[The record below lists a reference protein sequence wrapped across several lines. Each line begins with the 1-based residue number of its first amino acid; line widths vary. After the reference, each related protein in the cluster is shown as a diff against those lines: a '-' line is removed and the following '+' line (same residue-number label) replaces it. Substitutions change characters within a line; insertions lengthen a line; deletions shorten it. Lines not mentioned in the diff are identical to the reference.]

1 MLAGG
6 TDSRHSARGTDAV
19 SRESVVDQR
28 MAKDLLWKVGEQYE
42 GSPLDPADCDP
53 DPFVEVRRWLKLAVA
68 GGLPTANAMTLA
80 TIDERDRPAARIV
93 LLKEIDER
101 GFVFYTNYDS
111 RKGRD
116 LAAHPFA
123 AVVIYWEPLHRQ
135 IRIEGSIEKV
145 SGAESDAYFATR
157 PRGSQLGAAASP
169 QSEVLPN
176 RETLERKVAQL
187 AAQVGENPVPRPL
200 NWGGYR
206 VVPDMIELWQ
216 GQPSRLHDRVR
227 YRRVN
232 GGAATGWI
240 RERLAP

>member
-1 MLAGG
+1 
-6 TDSRHSARGTDAV
+6 
-19 SRESVVDQR
+19 
-28 MAKDLLWKVGEQYE
+28 MAKDLLWKVGEQYD

-53 DPFVEVRRWLKLAVA
+53 DPVVEVRHWLKLAVD

-80 TIDERDRPAARIV
+80 TIDERDRPAARMV

-101 GFVFYTNYDS
+101 GFVFYTSYDS
-111 RKGRD
+111 RKARD
-116 LAAHPFA
+116 LAVHPA
-123 AVVIYWEPLHRQ
+123 AALVLYWEPLHRQ
-135 IRIEGSIEKV
+135 IRIEGSVERI

-157 PRGSQLGAAASP
+157 PRGSQLGAIASP
-169 QSEVLPN
+169 QSEVLAN
-176 RETLERKVAQL
+176 RELLERKVAAL
-187 AAQVGENPVPRPL
+187 DAQYREGAVPRPL

-227 YRRVN
+227 YRLS
-232 GGAATGWI
+232 GGAWI